1 MKGKITITVPVD
13 KKRHDELAAA
23 AKKRG
28 MSLAAFM
35 RDAAFEKIEKT
46 GVSNG

>member
-1 MKGKITITVPVD
+1 MKGKITITVLVD
-13 KKRHDELAAA
+13 KDRHAELTAA

-35 RDAAFEKIEKT
+35 RDAAFEKAGK
-46 GVSNG
+46 

>member
-1 MKGKITITVPVD
+1 MKEKITITVLVD
-13 KKRHDELAAA
+13 KERHTELTAA

-35 RDAAFEKIEKT
+35 RDAAFEKVGKL
-46 GVSNG
+46 